1 VREIL
6 DVGVWWRGAIRREPA
21 SLAWLAGFEAA
32 TVESIT
38 EVIIR
43 ARQTP

>member
-1 VREIL
+1 MREIL
-6 DVGVWWRGAIRREPA
+6 DVGVCGVALSDG
-21 SLAWLAGFEAA
+21 SLLAGFEAA

-38 EVIIR
+38 EVIIC